1 MSLQT
6 ATTGGNCG
14 RLLSLVK
21 MVDRQL
27 AKAVTGKGVSDDL
40 DVTRSLRNLADL
52 LVRAGRLIQ
61 AYSQR
66 GFMHRFLRSGSD
78 LATFKSLDER
88 IRSNM
93 QVRAGGPCWL
103 RGMSTS
109 GPTCWCVLGGLVGCV
124 G

>member
-66 GFMHRFLRSGSD
+66 GFMHRFLRGATD
-78 LATFKSLDER
+78 MATFKSLDER

-93 QVRAGGPCWL
+93 QARMCMRVHACTAGL
-103 RGMSTS
+103 R
-109 GPTCWCVLGGLVGCV
+109 
-124 G
+124 